1 MKVMPVR
8 FLLVGSVKI
17 DYYYP
22 RHDHYAGGTP
32 AEDWFCAGEGDEDD
46 NEVDKGN

>member
-1 MKVMPVR
+1 MII
-8 FLLVGSVKI
+8 SN
-17 DYYYP
+17 
-22 RHDHYAGGTP
+22 AGGTP

>member
-8 FLLVGSVKI
+8 FLLVGSVKLI
-17 DYYYP
+17 IIILVMIISN
-22 RHDHYAGGTP
+22 AGTP